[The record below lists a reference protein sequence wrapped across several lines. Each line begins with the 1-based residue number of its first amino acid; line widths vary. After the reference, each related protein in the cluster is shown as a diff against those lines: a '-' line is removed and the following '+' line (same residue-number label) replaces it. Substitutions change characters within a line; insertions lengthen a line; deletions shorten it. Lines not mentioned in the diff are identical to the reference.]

1 METCALKMHQKTIAI
16 FFIILISTFQG
27 EGKSSSEE
35 EDGSLFNYALLAGGA
50 VAGMLA
56 VPALLGAAGF
66 TSAGI
71 AAGSVGAKLMS
82 ASAIANGGGVA
93 AGSLVATLQSA
104 GTGLGLA
111 GNAVA
116 AAFGSVTAYIVGKK
130 NSKEED

>member
-1 METCALKMHQKTIAI
+1 MM
-16 FFIILISTFQG
+16 
-27 EGKSSSEE
+27 SSEVPE
-35 EDGSLFNYALLAGGA
+35 VASSEAPEPEVTSSEVPEK

-56 VPALLGAAGF
+56 VPTLLGAAGF

-71 AAGSVGAKLMS
+71 AAGSIGAKLMS

-111 GNAVA
+111 GNALA
-116 AAFGSVTAYIVGKK
+116 AAFGSATASAVFKKHRAHQDAYILP
-130 NSKEED
+130 EEVA